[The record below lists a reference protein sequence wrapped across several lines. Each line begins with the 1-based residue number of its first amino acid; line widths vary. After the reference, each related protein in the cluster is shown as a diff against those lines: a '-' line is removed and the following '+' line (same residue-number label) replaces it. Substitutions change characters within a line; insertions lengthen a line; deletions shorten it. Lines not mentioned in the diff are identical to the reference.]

1 MEIFIAYSI
10 GFVIMAIG
18 SYIFKTYFEE
28 YESNKKLV
36 AYESVKLGI
45 TSWVGIILCVCFL
58 FSAAVDELDTWIK
71 NKLEN

>member
-18 SYIFKTYFEE
+18 SYIFKTYFEG

-45 TSWVGIILCVCFL
+45 TSWVGDYTLCL
-58 FSAAVDELDTWIK
+58 FPIFCCC
-71 NKLEN
+71 